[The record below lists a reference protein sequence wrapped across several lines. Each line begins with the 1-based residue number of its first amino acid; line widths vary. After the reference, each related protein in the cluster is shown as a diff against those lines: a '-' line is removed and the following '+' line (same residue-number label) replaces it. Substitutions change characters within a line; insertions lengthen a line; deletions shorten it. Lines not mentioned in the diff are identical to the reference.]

1 MLFLERRSD
10 AVAIPLAGAAERVGD
25 TLVTGLAMNLH
36 RFADALDVVGRC
48 FVEWRHHH
56 RGDNRSDQA
65 IADVLRA
72 LDAANDVARTDNATD
87 WLAARDRLTE
97 QLQKTR
103 LATELQ
109 GPQDFSAFVGR
120 QGQYLHE
127 HGVIR
132 WEC

>member
-1 MLFLERRSD
+1 
-10 AVAIPLAGAAERVGD
+10 
-25 TLVTGLAMNLH
+25 MNLH
-36 RFADALDVVGRC
+36 RFADALDVVRPR
-48 FVEWRHHH
+48 FVEWWHHH

-72 LDAANDVARTDNATD
+72 LDAAYDVARTDNATD

-103 LATELQ
+103 LATALQ
-109 GPQDFSAFVGR
+109 GRQNLSASVCR

>member
-1 MLFLERRSD
+1 
-10 AVAIPLAGAAERVGD
+10 
-25 TLVTGLAMNLH
+25 MNLH
-36 RFADALDVVGRC
+36 RFADALDVVGRR

-56 RGDNRSDQA
+56 RGDNRGDQA
-65 IADVLRA
+65 LADVLCA
-72 LDAANDVARTDNATD
+72 LDAAYDVARTDKATD
-87 WLAARDRLTE
+87 WLVARDRLTE

-109 GPQDFSAFVGR
+109 GPRDFSAFVCR